1 MISNIKIKNLLTKVI
16 TNLFDSW
23 TDNNLDKMVI
33 TTEKIKM
40 AVKAVSR

>member
-23 TDNNLDKMVI
+23 HDNNLDKMVI